1 MLTVFKF
8 EFLTAVKKKSF
19 IISMAIM
26 FAATLLF
33 SFIPKLLSGINFSEP
48 KPYGIVSDK
57 DYIDEAIA
65 SEITGKDFIKY
76 ESLDEM
82 NKAII
87 NGELDGGIEIVG
99 ENRNLRLKSS
109 SATTNYDK
117 LTRPFEELEKR
128 EALKE
133 LGLNEGD
140 IERVNRNNYYE
151 ITSLETDGAKNFWFA
166 YVFLFVLYFLI
177 VMFGNQVAMAIAR
190 EKSDRTM
197 ELLITS
203 AKPKDLITGK
213 VAAYGLLGIISMLV
227 LYLGVFLGT
236 KIGGDASTEMIAA
249 LNLSEMV
256 QIDQMI
262 VSFSF
267 FVVGYILYLY
277 VMAASA
283 SLVSKLEDINYA
295 IQPIMLIFVIS
306 FLVSFSGMANP
317 GPVLTIASFI
327 PFSSP
332 FAMIARYIVTSVP
345 TIEVLISFAILV
357 VSTIALRWIS
367 IKLYKLGSYNY
378 GNKVKFFKSLFTAI
392 KD

>member
-295 IQPIMLIFVIS
+295 IQPIMLIFAIS
-306 FLVSFSGMANP
+306 FFVSFSGMTSP

-357 VSTIALRWIS
+357 VSTIALRWMS

>member
-33 SFIPKLLSGINFSEP
+33 SFIPKLISGINFSEP

-109 SATTNYDK
+109 SATTNYDN

-306 FLVSFSGMANP
+306 FFVSFSGMASP

>member
-109 SATTNYDK
+109 SATTNYDN

-306 FLVSFSGMANP
+306 FFVSFSGMASP

>member
-306 FLVSFSGMANP
+306 FFVSFSGMTSP

>member
-33 SFIPKLLSGINFSEP
+33 SFIPKLISGINFSEQ

-109 SATTNYDK
+109 SATTNYDN

-306 FLVSFSGMANP
+306 FFVSFSGMASP